1 VENNG
6 IRGGGGRGRKIK
18 LTLKYRRILLKLS
31 GETLGGA
38 AGSGYDPATLKR
50 ISNEIKQVYDLGVE
64 IAIVVGGGNIF
75 RGLYAKDLG
84 FERCSADYMGML
96 ATVMNAL
103 ALQDAIEKTGITTR
117 VLSALE
123 VKSVTEPFILRRAR
137 RHLEK
142 NHVLILAAGSGNP
155 LFTTDTPAA
164 LRAVELRADVLLKAT
179 KVDGIYSKDPMKYN
193 DAVKYDTI
201 AFNEAIEKRLNVMDM
216 TAFTLCMENDMPIVV
231 FNIRDEGNI
240 LKIVRGENAG
250 SLIHAKTSR

>member
-1 VENNG
+1 MA
-6 IRGGGGRGRKIK
+6 
-18 LTLKYRRILLKLS
+18 LKYRRILLKLS
-31 GETLGGA
+31 GETLGGL

-50 ISNEIKQVYDLGVE
+50 IAGEIKQLYDIGVQ

-75 RGLYAKDLG
+75 RGIYAKNLG
-84 FERCSADYMGML
+84 FERCAADYMGML

-103 ALQDAIEKTGITTR
+103 ALQDAVEKTGLVTR

-123 VKSVTEPFILRRAR
+123 VKSVAEPFILRRAL

-142 NHVLILAAGSGNP
+142 NRVLILAAGSGNP

-164 LRAVELRADVLLKAT
+164 LRAVELRADLLLKAT
-179 KVDGIYSKDPMKYN
+179 KVDGIYTKDPVKYS
-193 DAVKYDTI
+193 DAVKYETI
-201 AFNEAIEKRLNVMDM
+201 TFDEALEKRLNVMDM

-240 LKIVRGENAG
+240 LKIVNGERIG
-250 SLIHAKTSR
+250 SLIHAKTSS